1 MRLVLDTWPTHC
13 DHLYTLEQCRK
24 DRKVTW
30 GYEVGRTYN
39 RREDI
44 HARFA
49 GQQQGGI
56 ITPKDHNVTF
66 IVTGEEGGQHG
77 YADTIRE
84 DGVFEYFG
92 EGQVGDM
99 VVLRGN
105 SSLLNHAE
113 NGKDLL
119 LFRKTK
125 VGLRFEGQ
133 FIVEGLLERE
143 APDSEGNMRMALVF
157 ELRPL
162 EAVFVHDQTVPS
174 TGSTDDLASLRAK
187 AIAAAQSSPRSK
199 KSGSTATAYERS
211 QIIRDYVFAR
221 AKGVCEHCGEP
232 APFVTTVGTPFLEVH
247 HIRRLSDG
255 GPDDPRF
262 MIGVCPNCHRR
273 AHYGADAKEQNKE
286 MLDFVRRI
294 ESQ

>member
-1 MRLVLDTWPTHC
+1 M
-13 DHLYTLEQCRK
+13 
-24 DRKVTW
+24 TW
-30 GYEVGRTYN
+30 GFEIGRTYN
-39 RREDI
+39 RRKDI

-56 ITPKDHNVTF
+56 ITPKNHNVIF

-77 YADTIRE
+77 YADTMRE

-99 VVLRGN
+99 IVNRGN
-105 SSLLNHAE
+105 SSVLNHAE
-113 NGKDLL
+113 SGKDLL
-119 LFRKTK
+119 LFRKSK

-133 FIVEGLLERE
+133 FVVEGLLERE
-143 APDSEGNMRMALVF
+143 APDSEGKSRIALVF

-162 EAVFVHDQTVPS
+162 DAVIEHSQMVPGNNS
-174 TGSTDDLASLRAK
+174 TEDLALLRTN
-187 AIAAAQSSPRSK
+187 AIAAARCAPRSK
-199 KSGSTATAYERS
+199 DGCNSATVYERS
-211 QIIRDYVFAR
+211 QIIRDYVLAR
-221 AKGVCEHCGEP
+221 AKGACEHCAEA
-232 APFVTTVGTPFLEVH
+232 APFLTTAGIPYLEVH

-273 AHYGADAKEQNKE
+273 AHYGADSRKQNKE
-286 MLDFVRRI
+286 MLDFVGRI
-294 ESQ
+294 EDH